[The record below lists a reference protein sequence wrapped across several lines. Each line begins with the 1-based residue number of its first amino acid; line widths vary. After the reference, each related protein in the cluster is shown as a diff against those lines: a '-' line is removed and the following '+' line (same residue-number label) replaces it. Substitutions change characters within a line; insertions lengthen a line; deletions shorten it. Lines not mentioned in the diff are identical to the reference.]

1 MESWSNEKR
10 LASFQPQY
18 SILNG
23 GRIMNYRKILTS
35 ALLIAGVISLIL
47 PLSAHAEVETYM
59 IDKVHS
65 MANFKIRHLFSKV
78 SGTFSDVTGTI
89 KIDRDNLEASKVEAI
104 INVHSVDTNHEKR
117 DNHLRSEEFFDVEK
131 FAIMRFVSTSVEATG
146 KNEGFIFGE
155 LTLHGVTRSVKVPF
169 KVLGFGPDPWGGY
182 RSGFEATT
190 TIKRSDY
197 GMNYGLG
204 EGQGGAVG
212 NEVEIT
218 LLIEG
223 IKLGP
228 DGAPFRVQ

>member
-1 MESWSNEKR
+1 
-10 LASFQPQY
+10 
-18 SILNG
+18 
-23 GRIMNYRKILTS
+23 MNYRRILSS
-35 ALLIAGVISLIL
+35 ALLIAAVVTLVL
-47 PLSAHAEVETYM
+47 PLSAGAEVETYM

-78 SGTFSDVTGTI
+78 SGTFSDVTGTVR
-89 KIDRDNLEASKVEAI
+89 IDRENLEASKVEAT
-104 INVHSVDTNHEKR
+104 INVHSVDTNHTKR
-117 DNHLRSEEFFDVEK
+117 DNHLRSEDFFDVEK
-131 FAIMRFVSTSVEATG
+131 FPTMRFVSTSVEATG
-146 KNEGFIFGE
+146 KNEGFIYGK
-155 LTLHGVTRSVKVPF
+155 LTIHGVTRSVKMPF

-182 RSGFEATT
+182 RSGFEAGTK
-190 TIKRSDY
+190 IKRSDY

>member
-1 MESWSNEKR
+1 MNMWKIKDSPICNLKSEIVTGGYIMHYR
-10 LASFQPQY
+10 R
-18 SILNG
+18 ILS
-23 GRIMNYRKILTS
+23 S
-35 ALLIAGVISLIL
+35 AVLIAGVVSLIL
-47 PLSAHAEVETYM
+47 PPSAHAEVETYM

-65 MANFKIRHLFSKV
+65 MANFKVRHLFSKV
-78 SGTFSDVTGTI
+78 SGTFSDVSGTI
-89 KIDRDNLEASKVEAI
+89 WFDRDNLEAAKVEAT
-104 INVHSVDTNHEKR
+104 INVYSVDTNHKKR
-117 DNHLRSEEFFDVEK
+117 DNHLLSKDFFEVEK
-131 FAIMRFVSTSVEATG
+131 FAIMRFVSTSVESTG
-146 KNEGFIFGE
+146 KNQGFIHGE
-155 LTLHGVTRSVKVPF
+155 LTIHGVTRLVKLSF

-182 RSGFEATT
+182 RSGFEAGT

-212 NEVEIT
+212 NDVEIT

>member
-1 MESWSNEKR
+1 M
-10 LASFQPQY
+10 
-18 SILNG
+18 IL
-23 GRIMNYRKILTS
+23 RKTALFATLTVVMIMLC
-35 ALLIAGVISLIL
+35 L
-47 PLSAHAEVETYM
+47 PLPVRSEVETYM

-78 SGTFSDVTGTI
+78 SGTFSDLTGTI
-89 KIDRDNLEASKVEAI
+89 RIDRDNLEASKVEAT
-104 INVHSVDTNHEKR
+104 INVFSVDTNHKKR
-117 DNHLRSEEFFDVEK
+117 DNHLRSKDFFDAEK
-131 FAIMRFVSTSVEATG
+131 FPIMRFISTSVESTS
-146 KNEGFIFGE
+146 KNEGFMYGE
-155 LTLHGVTRSVKVPF
+155 LTIHGVTRSVKLPF

-182 RSGFEATT
+182 RSGFEAGT

-212 NEVEIT
+212 NDVEIT

-228 DGAPFRVQ
+228 DGAPFRVE

>member
-1 MESWSNEKR
+1 
-10 LASFQPQY
+10 
-18 SILNG
+18 
-23 GRIMNYRKILTS
+23 MNYRRILSS
-35 ALLIAGVISLIL
+35 ALLIAAVVTLIL
-47 PLSAHAEVETYM
+47 PLSASAEVETYM

-89 KIDRDNLEASKVEAI
+89 KIDRDNLEASQVEATI
-104 INVHSVDTNHEKR
+104 YVHSVDTNHQKR

-131 FAIMRFVSTSVEATG
+131 FATMRFVSTSVEATG
-146 KNEGFIFGE
+146 KNEGFIYGR
-155 LTLHGVTRSVKVPF
+155 LTIHGVTRSVKLSF

-182 RSGFEATT
+182 RSGFESGI

-228 DGAPFRVQ
+228 DGAPFRVE